1 MGWIMPY
8 LVKDYMDKEVPTIE
22 EQVSVVNAAKTM
34 VKSGKGFLI
43 VLKEGKL
50 QGIITEHDFVSKV
63 VAAERDPSKTNV
75 ADIMSFPLITIDP
88 DADLLK
94 ASELM
99 QKHGIRR
106 LPVARGGIIYGVIT
120 SRDIAH
126 QFGEYVERS
135 IQDILKWSI
144 PFRF

>member
-1 MGWIMPY
+1 MPY

-22 EQVSVVNAAKTM
+22 EQASVVNAAKIM
-34 VKSGKGFLI
+34 IKSGKGFLI
-43 VLKEGKL
+43 VLREGKL

-63 VAAERDPSKTNV
+63 IAVERDPLKMTV
-75 ADIMSFPLITIDP
+75 AEIMSFPLVTIDP

-120 SRDIAH
+120 AKDIAH